1 MNGGIYGIK
10 NVSLNIIKKIKFA
23 AEVKGIIKIIIFSL
37 IMKKVARVSYALS
50 MSNVVIPLAS

>member
-10 NVSLNIIKKIKFA
+10 HVSLNIIKKIKFA
-23 AEVKGIIKIIIFSL
+23 AAVKGMIKIIIFSL